1 MTAVVALAACS
12 TVAEGSGTDSV
23 SAGGDET
30 GTSNGSG
37 TQASSLTDPTDVQN
51 DSQSGSTVA
60 TLTLPGTSEGDT
72 SDVPITTSGPI
83 NPEGTDT
90 ATDTDIDTDTELD
103 TSTST
108 GSTTDPADSST
119 GAPDDTSTTEPGC
132 VPTPEVCNDL
142 DDDCNDIIDDLDVG
156 MDGVCDCLSIAL
168 VGNQGYEPSS
178 EFQAYLEDQGTT
190 VERINSEVMNDINA
204 PLTPAVLDKYD
215 IIILD
220 WLQRSYTPQEADAVR
235 TWVEA
240 GAGLMTMTGHVNN
253 QVTIDRSNSFIT
265 PLGLKYNGSKG
276 FFDGPVTQ
284 FAPHPITQGLT
295 SLTFLGGLYID
306 VTPDMIGTN
315 TTIMTL
321 QQGPVGVVQER
332 VKGRVFVFGD
342 EWVEFDSQW
351 QNMPEIKQFWV
362 QTLAYLGPKDSCIVP
377 Q

>member
-12 TVAEGSGTDSV
+12 TVAEGSGTDTA
-23 SAGGDET
+23 SAGGEET

-37 TQASSLTDPTDVQN
+37 SQPSGGSLTDPTDAQN

-60 TLTLPGTSEGDT
+60 TLTLPGTSESEGDT

-83 NPEGTDT
+83 HPEGTDT

-108 GSTTDPADSST
+108 GPGDSST
-119 GAPDDTSTTEPGC
+119 GAPDDTTTTEPGC
-132 VPTPEVCNDL
+132 IPTPEVCNDL

-220 WLQRSYTPQEADAVR
+220 WLQRSYTPQEAEAVR

-240 GAGLMTMTGHVNN
+240 GAGLMTMTGHINN
-253 QVTIDRSNSFIT
+253 QATIDRSNSFIT
-265 PLGLKYNGSKG
+265 PLGLEYNGSKG

-306 VTPDMIGTN
+306 VTPDMIGVN

-321 QQGPVGVVQER
+321 PQGPVGVVQER